1 MRIGLDFDNTIVS
14 YDALFHSVAVEQ
26 ELIPSD
32 TPISKLAV
40 RDHLRRLGQN
50 QTWTELQGYVYG
62 VRMGEAVAYP
72 GAIEFIRAA
81 RRFGNEVFIVSHKT
95 RYPFLGPSYDLHDAA
110 AKWIDVELT
119 DGASSLV
126 AVDHVFFEPTKEE
139 KIARIGAC
147 DCDYFV
153 DDLPEILQMQG
164 FATRT
169 KKLLFDPQDLH
180 RTVNIKL
187 RFVSWQAL
195 LFYFDS
201 KWVTQA

>member
-1 MRIGLDFDNTIVS
+1 MRIGLDFDNTIVC
-14 YDALFHSVAVEQ
+14 YDALFHTVAVEQ
-26 ELIPSD
+26 KLIPSD

-50 QTWTELQGYVYG
+50 QTWTQLQGYVYG
-62 VRMGEAVAYP
+62 ARMSEAVAYP
-72 GAIEFIRAA
+72 GAIEFIREA
-81 RRFGNEVFIVSHKT
+81 RRFGNEIIIVSHKT
-95 RYPFLGPSYDLHDAA
+95 RHPFLGPRYDLHDAA
-110 AKWIDVELT
+110 AKWIEAELT

-126 AVDHVFFEPTKEE
+126 AVDHVFFELTKEE

-147 DCDYFV
+147 ACDYFV

-164 FATRT
+164 FATGIT
-169 KKLLFDPQDLH
+169 KLLFDPQDLH
-180 RTVNIKL
+180 RTVNIRR

-201 KWVTQA
+201 KWVTQV